1 MVAFFKRPAA
11 EDGLDARIALL
22 SRRTQPLADP
32 PNPALGPLAP
42 ATPDNKRAMPEITRA
57 AVPNIAFVAVPETGP
72 AAPPQ
77 PVPTAVSPNLS
88 EEDRFLL
95 AREELFARLTAEL
108 SPERIS
114 ILSRGELAKVV
125 DAAVQAHFV
134 RNGVESDPIVRR
146 NLITAL
152 IKGLLEADN
161 TPANADDGGS
171 RRSSNRSAVETAK
184 AQIQPLVLEHM
195 DVAAAAEMPRAVF
208 EAQLTGWVKD
218 LLTET
223 KIQLNFVEQ
232 RELVESLIADML
244 GLGPLEP
251 LIEDETVTD
260 IMVNGARQVYVERR
274 GKLELTGVRFRDDD
288 HVMNVATK
296 IVTRV
301 GRRIDEST
309 PLVDARLMD
318 GSRVNIIAPPLAIDG
333 PSISIRKFSKKTITL
348 DTMAQQANIS
358 PEMATLLKVAARCR
372 LNILISGGTG
382 SGKTTLLNALSRLI
396 DPTERTV
403 TIEDAAELQ
412 LQQPHVVR
420 LETRPPNLEG
430 SGEITMRDLLR
441 NALRMRPDRII
452 LGEIRGAEALDVLQA
467 MNTGHDGSMST
478 IHANAPREAL
488 TRLENMVGM
497 TGINLPSKA
506 VRTQI
511 AAAVHLIAQVNRMRD
526 GMSPTSWRWSAWKV
540 TSLPPRNCSPFSSRA
555 KRPTANC
562 AASLSRAG
570 SARIFC
576 RAPNITGSTAPCS
589 RSSEP
594 CPMPLCSSSSLLSP
608 GFEEWVFLWIWRRR
622 SRLPA
627 RLVLHW
633 SFASSSM
640 RSAKGLATGASSG
653 VLPGFEIGRKGSFPS
668 SLSPPARWR
677 GSKAR
682 RRRLIALPG
691 NGSPAAMCSPTAWLA
706 QGGQSVSGS
715 MR

>member
-1 MVAFFKRPAA
+1 MVTFFKRPAA
-11 EDGLDARIALL
+11 EDELDARIAVL
-22 SRRTQPLADP
+22 SRRGQPLANPLDP
-32 PNPALGPLAP
+32 PRAP
-42 ATPDNKRAMPEITRA
+42 VPPVTQDNRRATAPEITGSTVLDITPVV
-57 AVPNIAFVAVPETGP
+57 VPDIDRSQ
-72 AAPPQ
+72 APTPL
-77 PVPTAVSPNLS
+77 PTAVSASNLS

-95 AREELFARLTAEL
+95 ALEELLARLTGEL

-125 DAAVQAHFV
+125 DAAVQAHYV
-134 RNGVESDPIVRR
+134 RKGVEPDPIVRR
-146 NLITAL
+146 DLITGL
-152 IKGLLEADN
+152 IKGLLQTDKS
-161 TPANADDGGS
+161 PAGADDGGS
-171 RRSSNRSAVETAK
+171 RRSNRSAVETAK

-223 KIQLNFVEQ
+223 KIQLNFLEQ

-288 HVMNVATK
+288 HVMNVATR

-301 GRRIDEST
+301 GRRIDEAT
-309 PLVDARLMD
+309 PLVDARLLD
-318 GSRVNIIAPPLAIDG
+318 GSRVNIITPPLAIDG
-333 PSISIRKFSKKTITL
+333 PTISIRKFSKKTITL

-396 DPTERTV
+396 DPTGRTV

-478 IHANAPREAL
+478 IHANTPREAL

-497 TGINLPSKA
+497 TGINLPSRA

-526 GMSPTSWRWSAWKV
+526 GIRRV
-540 TSLPPRNCSPFSSRA
+540 THVIEVV
-555 KRPTANC
+555 
-562 AASLSRAG
+562 G
-570 SARIFC
+570 MEGDI
-576 RAPNITGSTAPCS
+576 ITTQELFTFQFKGEATDGKL
-589 RSSEP
+589 R
-594 CPMPLCSSSSLLSP
+594 
-608 GFEEWVFLWIWRRR
+608 GVFN
-622 SRLPA
+622 
-627 RLVLHW
+627 
-633 SFASSSM
+633 
-640 RSAKGLATGASSG
+640 SSG
-653 VLPGFEIGRKGSFPS
+653 IRPFFLPRAEYYGLDRALLEI
-668 SLSPPARWR
+668 
-677 GSKAR
+677 
-682 RRRLIALPG
+682 I
-691 NGSPAAMCSPTAWLA
+691 
-706 QGGQSVSGS
+706 
-715 MR
+715 

>member
-11 EDGLDARIALL
+11 EDTLDARIAVL
-22 SRRTQPLADP
+22 SRRATPVAAP
-32 PNPALGPLAP
+32 PDRTPAP
-42 ATPDNKRAMPEITRA
+42 APAPESAPEAAPAIA
-57 AVPNIAFVAVPETGP
+57 AVPDPTFP
-72 AAPPQ
+72 AE
-77 PVPTAVSPNLS
+77 LS
-88 EEDRFLL
+88 EEDRLL
-95 AREELFARLTAEL
+95 LGREELFARLTAEL

-125 DAAVQAHFV
+125 DAAVQAYFA
-134 RNGVESDPIVRR
+134 RNGIEPDPIARR
-146 NLITAL
+146 DMITAL
-152 IKGLLEADN
+152 IKSLLEPGKPTPGADES
-161 TPANADDGGS
+161 GG
-171 RRSSNRSAVETAK
+171 RRLSNRSAVEAAK

-208 EAQLTGWVKD
+208 EAQLGGWVKD

-223 KIQLNFVEQ
+223 KIQLNFLEQ
-232 RELVESLIADML
+232 REFVESLIADML

-251 LIEDETVTD
+251 LLEDETVTD
-260 IMVNGARQVYVERR
+260 IMVNGAKQVYVERR

-296 IVTRV
+296 IVTRI
-301 GRRIDEST
+301 GRRVDEST
-309 PLVDARLMD
+309 PLVDARLAD
-318 GSRVNIIAPPLAIDG
+318 GSRVNIIIPPLAIDG
-333 PSISIRKFSKKTITL
+333 PSVSIRKFSKKTITL

-358 PEMATLLKVAARCR
+358 GEMATLLKIAARCR

-430 SGEITMRDLLR
+430 TGEITMRDLLR

-497 TGINLPSKA
+497 TGINLPSRA

-526 GMSPTSWRWSAWKV
+526 GIRRV
-540 TSLPPRNCSPFSSRA
+540 THILEVVGMEGDVITTQDLFAFQFQGETTDGKLR
-555 KRPTANC
+555 
-562 AASLSRAG
+562 G
-570 SARIFC
+570 IFQ
-576 RAPNITGSTAPCS
+576 
-589 RSSEP
+589 
-594 CPMPLCSSSSLLSP
+594 
-608 GFEEWVFLWIWRRR
+608 
-622 SRLPA
+622 
-627 RLVLHW
+627 
-633 SFASSSM
+633 
-640 RSAKGLATGASSG
+640 SSG
-653 VLPGFEIGRKGSFPS
+653 IRPHFLPRAEYYGLDRALLEI
-668 SLSPPARWR
+668 
-677 GSKAR
+677 
-682 RRRLIALPG
+682 I
-691 NGSPAAMCSPTAWLA
+691 
-706 QGGQSVSGS
+706 
-715 MR
+715 